1 MRKITLFCSGLH
13 YLLAPNRIKGET
25 EPLLWLSDIV
35 SLIYPRI
42 CVCCGNSLWKH
53 EKIVCNACGFRLP
66 KTNNHL
72 EPENPVSRVF
82 HGRVP
87 VESAAAFLLFNKGN
101 KVQLLIHH
109 LKYKGRK
116 DVGIWLGEE
125 YGKVLRHSPSFTGI
139 DLIIPVPLHKKRLMQ
154 RGYNQSDQFAKGLSK
169 WMQLPV
175 ENKLLVRNRATAT
188 QTRKGRFDR
197 WKNVEDIF
205 SLNGP
210 ERISGRHV
218 LLVDDVITTGA
229 TLESCIAVLR
239 AVPGVRVSVATIA
252 TAKL

>member
-1 MRKITLFCSGLH
+1 MSWIADF
-13 YLLAPNRIKGET
+13 I
-25 EPLLWLSDIV
+25 

-66 KTNNHL
+66 RTNYHL
-72 EPENPVSRVF
+72 ELENPVSRVF

-87 VESAAAFLLFNKGN
+87 IESAAAFLLFNKGN
-101 KVQLLIHH
+101 KVQGLVHQ

-116 DVGIWLGEE
+116 DVGVWLGEE
-125 YGKVLRHSPSFTGI
+125 YGQVLRHSPFFTGI
-139 DLIIPVPLHKKRLMQ
+139 DLIIPVPLHKKKLMQ
-154 RGYNQSDQFAKGLSK
+154 RGYNQSDQFALGLSK
-169 WMQLPV
+169 RMQIPM
-175 ENKLLVRNRATAT
+175 ENKILVRNKSTST
-188 QTRKGRFDR
+188 QTRKGRYDR

-205 SLNGP
+205 SLVRP
-210 ERISGRHV
+210 EKIQSRHI

-229 TLESCIAVLR
+229 TLESCIATLR
-239 AVPGVRVSVATIA
+239 SVPGVRVSVATIA